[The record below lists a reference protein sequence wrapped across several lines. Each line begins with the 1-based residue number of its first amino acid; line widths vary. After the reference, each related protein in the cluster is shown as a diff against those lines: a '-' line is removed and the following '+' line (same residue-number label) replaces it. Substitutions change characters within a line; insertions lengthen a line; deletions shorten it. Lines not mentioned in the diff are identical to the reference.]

1 MKIAKIKR
9 SKLPAL
15 KITIA
20 KAGTTSV
27 SVKSLLPDDPLLIS
41 SCPTQHPISKQINV
55 RETSRKIFFL
65 FVRVKTRYVF
75 SEFDKI
81 ASIASALE

>member
-27 SVKSLLPDDPLLIS
+27 SVKSLLPDDRLLIS
-41 SCPTQHPISKQINV
+41 SYPTQHPISMQINV

-65 FVRVKTRYVF
+65 FVRVKTRCVS